1 MMKTKR
7 IDPARV
13 DAALNKALDAI
24 ERKVSD
30 LENTQR
36 GLVHSW
42 TPGGGFIVG
51 VDGQTYSCGL
61 NALDGLGVSSLQL
74 AAQVEFI
81 GGQNTRNDNVVVRV
95 TRILV

>member
-1 MMKTKR
+1 MKTKR
-7 IDPARV
+7 LDCARI
-13 DAALNKALDAI
+13 DAALNTAIGAI

-42 TPGGGFIVG
+42 TPGGGYIVG

-61 NALDGLGVSSLQL
+61 NALSDLGVSSLQL

-81 GGQNTRNDNVVVRV
+81 GGRNTRNDNVVKRI
-95 TRILV
+95 TRIVG